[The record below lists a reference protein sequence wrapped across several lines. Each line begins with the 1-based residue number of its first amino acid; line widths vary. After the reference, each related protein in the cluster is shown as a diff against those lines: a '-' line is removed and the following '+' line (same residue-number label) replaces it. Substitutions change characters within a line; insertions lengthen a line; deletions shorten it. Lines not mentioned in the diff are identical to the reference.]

1 MPHIV
6 GHEEVTI
13 TDEVGQLVNA
23 PSLPAGTLVNP
34 VLQEIQPDELLQD
47 APLVNETG
55 NVVATPTIDA
65 TGVVQ
70 GPDQVVA
77 PELETDINIE
87 APEVNT
93 QFDVGTD
100 VPQVSAPTGL
110 TDLEA
115 QSAEAFDAASVE
127 AQQYTA
133 SLLSDAQIEAG
144 LVSTALGELLDF
156 EAGDVPDIFKGAVLE
171 ATAQANAR
179 GLGSSTIAA
188 EAIAAG
194 LVNAALPIA
203 QGDSAVRMNGMLS
216 NQAAEN
222 VARQFN
228 ATSRN
233 QVRQFYDSLASQI
246 DMFNAGEQNRIT
258 LQTALTNAQLTQNAE
273 ITNAQNALAA
283 ATTEAELAA
292 AGQRL
297 EAELQLQANTTATTL
312 EQESARLQ
320 ATMILDAAKFTEGLT
335 QEARIATATNELDR
349 AVTQATLEAEISQF
363 NSTRADARQEFNI
376 ANQLI
381 IDQSNT
387 VWRRQI
393 NTENTAAINAAN
405 QANAANLLSLSNFA
419 LSAMWQEYRDEA
431 YWAWTSS
438 ENVDDRAHNLAIA
451 AFNRK
456 TLFDQMDAETEA
468 AFYQQLGSFAI
479 NLLGAITNDDE
490 EED

>member
-1 MPHIV
+1 MPHIA
-6 GHEEVTI
+6 GHEEVPI

-23 PSLPAGTLVNP
+23 PSLPAGTLINP
-34 VLQEIQPDELLQD
+34 VLQGVQDEELLQD
-47 APLVNETG
+47 APTLDVAGNAVAVPTIGSTG
-55 NVVATPTIDA
+55 AVAEPAPVGAPTID
-65 TGVVQ
+65 
-70 GPDQVVA
+70 
-77 PELETDINIE
+77 TDINIDV
-87 APEVNT
+87 PTVND
-93 QFDVGTD
+93 QFDIATD
-100 VPQVSAPTGL
+100 VPQVNAPTDL

-127 AQQYTA
+127 AEQITA
-133 SLLSDAQIEAG
+133 SLLSDAQIESG

-222 VARQFN
+222 AARQFN
-228 ATSRN
+228 ATSKN
-233 QVRQFYDSLASQI
+233 QVRQFYDSLSTQI

-283 ATTEAELAA
+283 ATTESELAA

-297 EAELQLQANTTATTL
+297 EAELQLQANITATTL
-312 EQESARLQ
+312 EQETARLQ
-320 ATMILDAAKFTEGLT
+320 ATMILDASKFSAGLT
-335 QEARIATATNELDR
+335 QEARIATATNEMNV
-349 AVTQATLEAEISQF
+349 AIAQAGLESQISQF
-363 NSTRADARQEFNI
+363 NSAMSDARDRFNI
-376 ANQLI
+376 DNQLI

-405 QANAANLLSLSNFA
+405 QTNAANLLSLSNFA

-438 ENVDDRAHNLAIA
+438 ENTADRQHNLAIA
-451 AFNRK
+451 AFNRD
-456 TLFDQMDAETEA
+456 TLFDQMDEATEA
-468 AFYQQLGSFAI
+468 AFYQELGGFAI
-479 NLLGAITNDDE
+479 DLLGRIF
-490 EED
+490 